1 MEDHVTSATYN
12 TNMKTSAC
20 GCFTYCSTSPYVT
33 KNISS
38 LKRHKDEPE
47 LWRELWYNI
56 FRFQKL
62 SLKEESKEKLFLLL
76 KDKCFDYID
85 DKVKR

>member
-20 GCFTYCSTSPYVT
+20 GCFTYCSSPYVT